1 MGEFCALTIGWNLV
15 LSYVVG
21 TSSVAKAWSANIDAL
36 IGCKLRAWQVSTFPY
51 LRSHALED
59 YPDVFAA
66 IIIIVLAGIVLEFLF
81 KSSMIKHMKV

>member
-1 MGEFCALTIGWNLV
+1 MGELCALTIGWNLV

-36 IGCKLRAWQVSTFPY
+36 IGCKLRAWQVSTFPFIENDF
-51 LRSHALED
+51 LED

-66 IIIIVLAGIVLEFLF
+66 IIICVLAGKYIID
-81 KSSMIKHMKV
+81 KY